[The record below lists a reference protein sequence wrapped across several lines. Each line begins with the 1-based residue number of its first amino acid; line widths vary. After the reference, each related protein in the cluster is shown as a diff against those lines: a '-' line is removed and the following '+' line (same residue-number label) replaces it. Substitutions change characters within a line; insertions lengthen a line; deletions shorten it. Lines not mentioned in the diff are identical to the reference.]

1 MRWTQTRR
9 RGQTRSLATADSVA
23 QTSPLGGHMTTLWSD
38 KSDVDLPPAGRRR
51 NSKPSGFDIRPRPPH
66 VAQSRWP
73 LSEGVNQYS
82 SFNYRF
88 SFDESRVEGVRSS
101 NVTASFCAPLSL
113 DKKRTLIMQPKV
125 SCTRLLLALHTSAT
139 LISLLT
145 PFFLRRRK

>member
-1 MRWTQTRR
+1 
-9 RGQTRSLATADSVA
+9 
-23 QTSPLGGHMTTLWSD
+23 MTTLWSD

-88 SFDESRVEGVRSS
+88 SFDESRVESDGGGGRGVALC
-101 NVTASFCAPLSL
+101 ASVSAAIRINSF
-113 DKKRTLIMQPKV
+113 TL
-125 SCTRLLLALHTSAT
+125 T
-139 LISLLT
+139 
-145 PFFLRRRK
+145 